1 MFIESIDRDELL
13 KPLQTVVG
21 IVERKQ
27 PLPILS
33 NVLIEKDSTR
43 IKFVA
48 TDMEIQVKEILKMKQ
63 SLKADLVCRLYR
75 QKIFRLFQ
83 TN

>member
-48 TDMEIQVKEILKMKQ
+48 TDMEIQIT
-63 SLKADLVCRLYR
+63 
-75 QKIFRLFQ
+75 
-83 TN
+83 TNLLLNTN